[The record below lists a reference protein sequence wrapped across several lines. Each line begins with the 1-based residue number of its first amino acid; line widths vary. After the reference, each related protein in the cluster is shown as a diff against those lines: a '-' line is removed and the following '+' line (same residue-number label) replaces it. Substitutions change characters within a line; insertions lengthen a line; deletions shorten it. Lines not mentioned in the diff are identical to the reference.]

1 MNYLIEG
8 IIIVLGTALYSILGL
23 LTHTVTF
30 PILIMWSLFNIP
42 ILMYLKD
49 RVYPITC
56 LYTTMVVS
64 IALKYWLIFD
74 VYIQN
79 ASEVVFWNITVVTD
93 ITMLLLYLCFLA
105 VYCMA
110 NFEGYLKTKKNIAD
124 ISLHTKRSYENAYSV
139 SYFIMLVSSVVYANA
154 AMRAGYD
161 TLDSMIVKVLVI
173 QLISTFVITVTFKT
187 VYNNLL
193 RDTINRIKDEQN
205 EKCSKQESK

>member
-8 IIIVLGTALYSILGL
+8 IIIVLGTALCSILGL
-23 LTHTVTF
+23 FTHTVTF

-42 ILMYLKD
+42 ILMYMKD
-49 RVYPITC
+49 KIYPITC

-64 IALKYWLIFD
+64 VALKYWLIFD

-79 ASEVVFWNITVVTD
+79 ASEVVFWNITIVTD
-93 ITMLLLYLCFLA
+93 ITMLLLYLSFLA

-110 NFEGYLKTKKNIAD
+110 NFEGYLKGKKSIAD
-124 ISLHTKRSYENAYSV
+124 ISLHIKRSYENTYST
-139 SYFIMLVSSVVYANA
+139 SYFITLVSSIVYANA
-154 AMRAGYD
+154 IIRAGYD
-161 TLDSMIVKVLVI
+161 TLDSMVVKVLVI
-173 QLISTFVITVTFKT
+173 FLISTFVITVVFKT

-205 EKCSKQESK
+205 EKCSKQESQ